1 MLVQK
6 EVNPISFHSL
16 HRMIQVPIP
25 HWTALPP
32 VAFQPQGLVQEV
44 AMVVWE
50 VQDGMELEDSFY
62 S

>member
-1 MLVQK
+1 
-6 EVNPISFHSL
+6 
-16 HRMIQVPIP
+16 MIQVPIP